1 MKRMMALMAVMALTI
16 LTACDPDSRADFQAE
31 QSDRLYKAAMDD
43 YRSGRMEAAAKG
55 FEKLLT
61 KDPANAS
68 ARFQFAC
75 LLQDV
80 RHDFSGAYCAYREY
94 LLQRPES
101 DKVKLAEDRMA
112 MCEREL
118 AKELAG
124 RYGLTGADAATDELN
139 AVRQQLKAAE
149 ARVAAS
155 EKNLAESLRRIRA
168 LSEEKDRLL
177 NVVKGVG
184 GGAETTAAKPSAKE
198 VRELLEEDEESAP
211 LTAPAG
217 EFASLIKDDKDGEAS
232 QSSLLPKQP
241 EVKPSEK
248 VEEKDDSDT
257 EKAKVDLPERPKTYV
272 VQEGD
277 TLYGVAKRFY
287 GNISVWKRIRDAN
300 KAVISTDNRLRAGD
314 TIVLPEQ

>member
-1 MKRMMALMAVMALTI
+1 MKKMMALMALMI

-139 AVRQQLKAAE
+139 AVRQKLKAAE

-168 LSEEKDRLL
+168 LSEEKDRLR

-184 GGAETTAAKPSAKE
+184 GGVDTTMAGPPVKE
-198 VRELLEEDEESAP
+198 VRELLDEDEESAP
-211 LTAPAG
+211 MTAPAG
-217 EFASLIKDDKDGEAS
+217 EFASLIKDEQEGDVS
-232 QSSLLPKQP
+232 HPSLLPKQP
-241 EVKPSEK
+241 EANPLKK
-248 VEEKDDSDT
+248 VQKRDDSAA
-257 EKAKVDLPERPKTYV
+257 EKAKVASHERPKTYV

-287 GNISVWKRIRDAN
+287 GTLAVWKRIRDAN
-300 KAVISTDNRLRAGD
+300 KAVISTDNRLRVGD
-314 TIVLPEQ
+314 TIVLPEP

>member
-1 MKRMMALMAVMALTI
+1 MKRMMALMTVMALTI
-16 LTACDPDSRADFQAE
+16 LTACDPDSRADSRAE
-31 QSDRLYKAAMDD
+31 QSDRLYKAAMED
-43 YRSGRMEAAAKG
+43 YRSGRMDAATKG
-55 FEKLLT
+55 FEKLLA

-80 RHDFSGAYCAYREY
+80 RHDFCGAYCAYREY
-94 LLQRPES
+94 LLQRPDS
-101 DKVKLAEDRMA
+101 DKVKLAKDRMA
-112 MCEREL
+112 MCEKEF
-118 AKELAG
+118 AKELAD
-124 RYGLTGADAATDELN
+124 RYGLAGSGAATEELN

-155 EKNLAESLRRIRA
+155 EKNLADSLRRIRA

-184 GGAETTAAKPSAKE
+184 GGAETAAAKPSVKE

-217 EFASLIKDDKDGEAS
+217 EFASLLKDDKDGEAS

-241 EVKPSEK
+241 EVKPSKK
-248 VEEKDDSDT
+248 VEEKDDSAS
-257 EKAKVDLPERPKTYV
+257 EKAKPALPERPKTYV

-287 GNISVWKRIRDAN
+287 GNISAWKQIRDAN

-314 TIVLPEQ
+314 TIVLPEP

>member
-16 LTACDPDSRADFQAE
+16 LTACDPDSRADSRAE
-31 QSDRLYKAAMDD
+31 QSDRLYKAAMED
-43 YRSGRMEAAAKG
+43 YRSGRMDAATKG
-55 FEKLLT
+55 FEKLLA

-80 RHDFSGAYCAYREY
+80 RHDFCGAYCAYREY
-94 LLQRPES
+94 LLQRPDS
-101 DKVKLAEDRMA
+101 DKVKLAKDRMA
-112 MCEREL
+112 MCEKEF
-118 AKELAG
+118 AKELAD
-124 RYGLTGADAATDELN
+124 RYGLAGSGAATEELN

-184 GGAETTAAKPSAKE
+184 GGTETAAAKPSVKE

-217 EFASLIKDDKDGEAS
+217 EFASLLKDDKDGEAL

-241 EVKPSEK
+241 EVKPSKK
-248 VEEKDDSDT
+248 VEEKDGSDT
-257 EKAKVDLPERPKTYV
+257 DKAKPALPERPKTYV

-287 GNISVWKRIRDAN
+287 GNISAWKQIRDAN
-300 KAVISTDNRLRAGD
+300 KAIISTDNRLRAGD
-314 TIVLPEQ
+314 TIVLPEP